1 MINFF
6 QQRCIKLIKFNCK
19 DNVTKDF
26 HFFFLSFEHLKKVT
40 KLNVLLH
47 FLQKY

>member
-6 QQRCIKLIKFNCK
+6 QQRCIKLIKINCK

-26 HFFFLSFEHLKKVT
+26 HLKKKYFEHFLK
-40 KLNVLLH
+40 
-47 FLQKY
+47 